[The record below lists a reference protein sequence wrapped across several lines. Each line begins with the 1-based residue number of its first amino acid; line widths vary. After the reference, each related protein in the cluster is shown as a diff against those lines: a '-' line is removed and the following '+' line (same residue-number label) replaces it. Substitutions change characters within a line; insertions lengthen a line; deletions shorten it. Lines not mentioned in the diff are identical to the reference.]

1 MANVTLVGKNM
12 AVVGAEFI
20 YNGPSNECRECKVRT
35 VCFNLTTGRRYTIK
49 AIREMTHPCSVHEDQ
64 VVAVEFE
71 QMPFEISI
79 DPKQVIEGAVVTVTG
94 RDCQNTPCP
103 NFRLCAQDTVAN
115 NSKVMIKK
123 VGTEM
128 ACPIG
133 RKLVVIEVDE
143 AK

>member
-12 AVVGAEFI
+12 AVVGAEFV

-35 VCFNLTTGRRYTIK
+35 VCFNLIKGRGYRIT
-49 AIREMTHPCSVHEDQ
+49 AIREMTHPCAVHEDQ

-79 DPKQVIEGAVVTVTG
+79 DPKLVIEGAVVTVTG
-94 RDCQNTPCP
+94 RDCQNTPCQY
-103 NFRLCAQDTVAN
+103 FRLCAQDTVPN
-115 NSKVMIKK
+115 NSKVMIKRL
-123 VGTEM
+123 GTEIV
-128 ACPIG
+128 CPIG
-133 RKLVVIEVDE
+133 RNLVIIEVDE